1 MAYDNELRGILFP
14 TKEKRHEKSPD
25 YYGQVQVLGVTYK
38 LSGSRY
44 DDAKGRRLSLKL
56 ELMDDQGGPRG
67 RGRPADDEN
76 VPF

>member
-1 MAYDNELRGILFP
+1 MAYDNEMRGILFP

-38 LSGSRY
+38 LSGWRY

-56 ELMDDQGGPRG
+56 EPMDDQGARG
-67 RGRPADDEN
+67 GRRGADDDD